1 MEYKKLPVEITWNE
15 EDQATIDIICDACEK
30 RYIILTDDISNL
42 EQCSFCGHYLE
53 VSTEDIHEFQEDSWD

>member
-15 EDQATIDIICDACEK
+15 EEKATIDIICDACEK

-42 EQCSFCGHYLE
+42 EP
-53 VSTEDIHEFQEDSWD
+53 VSYTHLRAHET

>member
-15 EDQATIDIICDACEK
+15 EEKATIDIICDACEK
-30 RYIILTDDISNL
+30 RYIILTNDISNL

-53 VSTEDIHEFQEDSWD
+53 VSTEDINEFQEDSWD

>member
-1 MEYKKLPVEITWNE
+1 MEYKKLPVEINWNE

-30 RYIILTDDISNL
+30 RYIILTNDISNL

-53 VSTEDIHEFQEDSWD
+53 V